1 MKQKAFKNISIK
13 QKLTAIILII
23 STLALLLSSISFMV
37 FDQIQIKKK
46 MVRDLQIIADIIGNN
61 CSAALLFNIK
71 RDAQETLSAI
81 RAHQHILSAS
91 IYDADNN
98 LFAYYQRSGTDTLF
112 LNQIMQQSKITSS
125 IMEPPSIEKNA
136 DTPDLPAASH
146 VFIKDNLILF
156 QKIIFENEFIGS
168 VYLHSDMKE
177 MKSRLQGYMGI
188 VAIVILASF
197 LFIYF
202 LTANFQRII
211 SNPILLLTRTA
222 KKVSSDKDY
231 SIRASKESDDEIG
244 FLIDSFNEMLSKI
257 EMSDNAL
264 KHISKELQ
272 NQTEQLKKELKER
285 KKAENKIKK
294 SLSEKEILLQE
305 IHHRV
310 KNNLQIISS
319 LLKLQ
324 IRDISDCSILTLFQD
339 CHNRVKTMGLIHEQL
354 YQSNDLSN
362 INFEEYVRSL
372 TSYLFQIYRQK
383 AANVNIHIDVDNTRF
398 GIDTAI
404 PCGLIINEVIS
415 NSLKYA
421 FPDNKKGKIDIL
433 LSNNRQKTDKS
444 NNGHKYKLV
453 IRDNGIGLPRS
464 IDFRTADTLG
474 LKLINALTNQLHG
487 NVSLRR
493 RTGTIFTIF
502 F

>member
-1 MKQKAFKNISIK
+1 MIQKLFKNISIK
-13 QKLTAIILII
+13 QKLTAIILLI

-37 FDQIQIKKK
+37 FDQIQLKKK
-46 MVRDLQIIADIIGNN
+46 MARDLQILADIIGNN
-61 CSAALLFNIK
+61 CSAALLFNIP

-81 RAHQHILSAS
+81 RAHQHILAAS
-91 IYDADNN
+91 IYDSNNN
-98 LFAYYQRSGTDTLF
+98 LFAHYQRAGTDSVF
-112 LNQIMQQSKITSS
+112 LNQIMHEPQVSEAFLQMTSLR
-125 IMEPPSIEKNA
+125 KNPNTQNSPEA
-136 DTPDLPAASH
+136 IH
-146 VFIKDNLILF
+146 VFYKDNLLLF
-156 QKIIFENEFIGS
+156 QSIVFENEFIGS

-177 MKSRLQGYMGI
+177 IKSRLQGYMGI

-197 LFIYF
+197 MVIYF
-202 LTANFQRII
+202 LTANFQRVV
-211 SNPILLLTRTA
+211 SNPILLLTQTA
-222 KKVSSDKDY
+222 KKVSSEKDY
-231 SIRASKESDDEIG
+231 SIRAIKDSEDEIG

-257 EMSDNAL
+257 EISDNAL

-272 NQTEQLKKELKER
+272 KQTEQLKKELKER

-294 SLSEKEILLQE
+294 SLDEKEILLQE

-324 IRDISDCSILTLFQD
+324 FKDISDASILTLFQD

-354 YQSNDLSN
+354 YQSHDLSN
-362 INFEEYVRSL
+362 INFEDYVRSL

-383 AANVNIHIDVDNTRF
+383 AANIIIHIDVQNTSF
-398 GIDTAI
+398 GIDLAI

-421 FPDNKKGKIDIL
+421 FPDNHQGKIDII
-433 LSNNRQKTDKS
+433 LSNTSGK
-444 NNGHKYKLV
+444 NGKMQSEYKYKLV
-453 IRDNGIGLPRS
+453 IRDNGNGLPKN
-464 IDFRTADTLG
+464 INFRTADTLG

-487 NVSLRR
+487 NITLSRKS
-493 RTGTIFTIF
+493 GTAFTILF
-502 F
+502 